1 MGTGNMKTRERL
13 PAWLIIGMVMIWV
26 LWAADVVFQTIQYQR
41 ITLFSILFFI
51 ALLAGYILPGIFK
64 WPLYNGQPSRPAIIS
79 LLILIIIL
87 IGYIL
92 IRTQVIL

>member
-1 MGTGNMKTRERL
+1 MKTRERL
-13 PAWLIIGMVMIWV
+13 PAWLIIGMVMIWA
-26 LWAADVVFQTIQYQR
+26 LWAADVVFQYIQYQR

-51 ALLAGYILPGIFK
+51 ALLAGYILPEIFK
-64 WPLYNGQPSRPAIIS
+64 WPLYTDQPSRPAIIS

-87 IGYIL
+87 VGYIL